1 MITQESLHFELQP
14 SLKRISTDECKQ
26 KEKLKRNDDK
36 PNKND

>member
-26 KEKLKRNDDK
+26 KEKLKRMMTNQTRM
-36 PNKND
+36 